1 MKLRATLLLI
11 AAAACRSEKLPPS
24 AKPPAPKPPAPQSCL
39 DRELAARGLNSF
51 GDPPDTAYPG
61 GTPLF
66 NEATGKSTDRAA
78 YIFARHPEI
87 GLACQ
92 GRD

>member
-11 AAAACRSEKLPPS
+11 AAAACRSEK
-24 AKPPAPKPPAPQSCL
+24 APPAQKPPAPQSCL
-39 DRELAARGLNSF
+39 DRELAARRLNSF
-51 GDPPDTAYPG
+51 GDPADTAYPG